1 MKDIFVIGLGLI
13 GGSIALAI
21 KKDESFNVKGYDLSA
36 EQLRMA
42 KSLGVIDQQV
52 KSIEEGAANADLI
65 VLAVPVTQTIELIH
79 QLSKLTLKKDVMIT
93 DVGSTKQEIVQA
105 ALQFNET
112 VCFIGGHPMAGS
124 HKSGVEAAKA
134 HLFENAFYIFTP
146 TAANNREQLIT
157 LKNVLKHTKA
167 RFLQMDAK
175 QHDKLVGAVSHFPHI
190 IAASL
195 VHQLEKLQETDPG
208 VTRLAA
214 GGFRDI
220 TRIASSS
227 PVMWRDIL
235 LHNKDELLHLFDQWQ
250 NEMKRAR
257 LLVQDGDGEGL
268 LHFFQQA
275 RTFREGLPQQNKGA
289 IPAFY
294 DLYVDVPDHPG
305 VISDVTYILAEKEI
319 SLTNIRIL
327 EAREDIMGVLRL
339 SFRSEQDR
347 ENAKK
352 ALQDRLYDTYE

>member
-1 MKDIFVIGLGLI
+1 MKDIFIIGLGLI
-13 GGSIALAI
+13 GGSISLAI
-21 KKDESFNVKGYDLSA
+21 KKEDSFHVKGFDLSA

-42 KSLGVIDQQV
+42 KSLGVIDEKV
-52 KSIEEGAANADLI
+52 KSIEEGAVHADLI
-65 VLAVPVTQTIELIH
+65 VLAVPVAQTIELIQ
-79 QLSKLTLKKDVMIT
+79 QLNQLDLKKDVIIT

-105 ALQFNET
+105 AAQLNESIT
-112 VCFIGGHPMAGS
+112 FIGGHPMAGS

-146 TAANNREQLIT
+146 TATVDREQLIT

-235 LHNKDELLHLFDQWQ
+235 LHNQEELLHLFDQWQ
-250 NEMKRAR
+250 NEMNRAR
-257 LLVQDGDGEGL
+257 NLVQDGDGEGL
-268 LHFFQQA
+268 LTFFQQA
-275 RTFREGLPQQNKGA
+275 RSFREGLPQRNKGA

-294 DLYVDVPDHPG
+294 DLFVDVPDHPG
-305 VISDVTYILAEKEI
+305 VISDVTYILAEHEI

-339 SFRSEQDR
+339 SFRSEMDR
-347 ENAKK
+347 DLAKK
-352 ALQDRLYDTYE
+352 ALKKRLYETYE